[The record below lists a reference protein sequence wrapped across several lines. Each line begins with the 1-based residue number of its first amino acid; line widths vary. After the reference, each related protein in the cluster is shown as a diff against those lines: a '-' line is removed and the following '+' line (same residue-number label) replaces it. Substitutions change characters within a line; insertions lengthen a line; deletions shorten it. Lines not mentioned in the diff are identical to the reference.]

1 MVLMISSVM
10 LQSMA
15 SYVKILHLSAYSLE
29 ALHFGCQFIFKFHN
43 LLQNLVIKGLLHRV
57 TGRCGDVCPC
67 YHRPIHKRVIGGR
80 KPKLSCLPSLPLKV
94 LEISGYGGTCREI
107 KQMRH
112 FLGKLQLELVK
123 IGVQPE
129 SDYNNLRSNLMRLPR
144 LSSKCN
150 IQFI

>member
-29 ALHFGCQFIFKFHN
+29 
-43 LLQNLVIKGLLHRV
+43 GLLHRV
-57 TGRCGDVCPC
+57 TGRRGDVCPC
-67 YHRPIHKRVIGGR
+67 YHRPIYKRVIGGR

>member
-29 ALHFGCQFIFKFHN
+29 
-43 LLQNLVIKGLLHRV
+43 GLLHRV